1 MGCMV
6 LTVLLNGV
14 LLLCNHW
21 SVAYH
26 ETIAYQSLAGNQ
38 IDKCTHVRVRIDNK
52 KQNIIKR
59 FIVPLIAKTI
69 EMTPGNV
76 IIAHQVEVQK
86 KKFSYSKDRKTFSQ
100 IPYPVD
106 DSIEYYQSCEGIQD
120 AKSVKKADL
129 VWGPNKMSVPIP

>member
-1 MGCMV
+1 M
-6 LTVLLNGV
+6 
-14 LLLCNHW
+14 CNHW